1 MNNGNTHFLHRTDYI
16 RLKNLQIGYN
26 LPVTVTERVG
36 MQAFRFYVGGFNLLT
51 YAPDFPDFDPEMT
64 SAAGTAYPLQKIVNA
79 GVTLTF

>member
-1 MNNGNTHFLHRTDYI
+1 
-16 RLKNLQIGYN
+16 
-26 LPVTVTERVG
+26 